1 MMMKDNLLE
10 ELLDNNEAFY
20 LMIRSVAML
29 GSENSELLDRDAQRL
44 IGFIGAVF
52 SWKRE
57 LVDAAINLILGD
69 MMRIALIADYRALA
83 SIEMLDKTTAEH
95 LVLYELKG
103 RAIEEVYCIETENY
117 SFSEQQIIKEARNQ
131 MCYHSFHHIYDPRIK
146 YSKIKKRADHGEML
160 CTLQEAFML
169 ILGIGCQ
176 RDISH
181 AQRLLERL
189 LIWGEKTAGTVL
201 AFLWEQE
208 QDQEMA
214 LYYRSIVDKL
224 NRGDAFPDH
233 LFDKSTG
240 NDPSSEL
247 CYIIAAIQSII
258 IRSTTKKEIDI
269 LFADTI
275 NQESLS
281 FVEKISLIRQYKDN
295 DWLAYC
301 CTRTKLGFL
310 H

>member
-1 MMMKDNLLE
+1 MMTKDNLLE
-10 ELLDNNEAFY
+10 ELLDNNETFY

-29 GSENSELLDRDAQRL
+29 GSENSELLDRDAQML

-57 LVDAAINLILGD
+57 LVEAAIDLILGD
-69 MMRIALIADYRALA
+69 MMRIALIADYHALA

-117 SFSEQQIIKEARNQ
+117 SFTEQQIVKEARNQ
-131 MCYHSFHHIYDPRIK
+131 MCYHSFHHIYDPRVK
-146 YSKIKKRADHGEML
+146 YSEIKKKADQGEML

-169 ILGIGCQ
+169 ILGIGCNI
-176 RDISH
+176 DIPL
-181 AQRLLERL
+181 AQHLLERL
-189 LIWGEKTAGTVL
+189 LIWGEKNAAAIL

-208 QDQEMA
+208 QDQDMA
-214 LYYRSIVDKL
+214 LYYRHVIDKL
-224 NRGDAFPDH
+224 NRRVAFPDH
-233 LFDKSTG
+233 LFGKFSG

-258 IRSTTKKEIDI
+258 KSSGKREIDI
-269 LFADTI
+269 LFADTLI
-275 NQESLS
+275 QENLS
-281 FVEKISLIRQYKDN
+281 FIEKIALIRQYEDSE
-295 DWLAYC
+295 WLNYC
-301 CTRTKLGFL
+301 FTRGKPGFL